1 MSELKDNEPPV
12 ILDINCPSC
21 GSQLDITEHQAE
33 ITCAVC
39 NNVFVLAGHL
49 CPSCG
54 AYHQEDQAVCLTC
67 GTPLVRLCRHC
78 HTTNWTG
85 DETCIECGERIDL
98 LSQLEAESRQST
110 PERLSRQMAAAKQ
123 LNLSEAEASDRRMAE
138 LMAIEEA
145 RLAELRRQRA
155 KRGQQERTMLIVV
168 FAAVLIFLLVLLG
181 FALLSAIT

>member
-1 MSELKDNEPPV
+1 MSELRDKEPQAQLA
-12 ILDINCPSC
+12 ISCPSC
-21 GSQLDITEHQAE
+21 NSQIDVRGHQAE

-39 NNVFVLAGHL
+39 NSVFVLAGHL

-54 AYHQEDQAVCLTC
+54 TYHQEDQATCQAC

-98 LSQLEAESRQST
+98 LSQIEAGSRKST
-110 PERLSRQMAAAKQ
+110 PERLSQQMAAAKQ
-123 LNLSEAEASDRRMAE
+123 LNLTEAQASDRRMAE

-145 RLAELRRQRA
+145 RLADLRRQRT
-155 KRGQQERTMLIVV
+155 RRQRQERTMLIVV
-168 FAAVLIFLLVLLG
+168 FAAVLIFLVVLLG
-181 FALLSAIT
+181 FALISAIT

>member
-1 MSELKDNEPPV
+1 VSELRDKEPPAQLE
-12 ILDINCPSC
+12 ISCPSC
-21 GSQLDITEHQAE
+21 GSQIDIATHQAE

-39 NNVFVLAGHL
+39 NTAFSLAGHL

-54 AYHQEDQAVCLTC
+54 TYHQEDLAACLAC

-85 DETCIECGERIDL
+85 DESCIECGQPIDL
-98 LSQLEAESRQST
+98 LSQIEAESRKST
-110 PERLSRQMAAAKQ
+110 PDRLSQQMAAARQ

-145 RLAELRRQRA
+145 RMAELRRQQAR
-155 KRGQQERTMLIVV
+155 RQRQERTMLIVV
-168 FAAVLIFLLVLLG
+168 FAAVLLFLLILLG
-181 FALLSAIT
+181 YALISTIA